1 MTTRDFRFGI
11 GLRSIKSPDR
21 LREKVRKFEDL
32 GFDVIH
38 FPDHIGAPAPFPAM
52 VAAAAAASTIRV
64 GTFVLNAAFY
74 SPALLARDAV
84 DTDLLTDGRLELG
97 LGTGYVR
104 EEFEAAEIPYPSA
117 GERVAHLR
125 HTTTYLKDVAPSI
138 PLLIAGNG
146 DKVLTIA
153 AQHADIIGLTGGG
166 IPESPGDD
174 PLAERV
180 DFVRAAAGHRID
192 DLELNLAI
200 TAVPTDSSGIPDL
213 TLTRAYFP
221 DATDEQLLAM
231 PTVLRGTPRAMA
243 EELQAQRERYGIT
256 YFTVQDYHGVNFA
269 HVIDALR

>member
-1 MTTRDFRFGI
+1 
-11 GLRSIKSPDR
+11 

-32 GFDVIH
+32 GYDVIH

-52 VAAAAAASTIRV
+52 VAAAAAARTIRV

-84 DTDLLTDGRLELG
+84 DTDLLSDGRLELG

-125 HTTTYLKDVAPSI
+125 HVTTYLNGVAPTI

-153 AQHADIIGLTGGG
+153 AQHADIIGFTGGG

-180 DFVRAAAGHRID
+180 DFVRAAAGDRVD
-192 DLELNLAI
+192 DLEFNLAI

-231 PTVLRGTPRAMA
+231 PTVLQGTPDEMA
-243 EELQAQRERYGIT
+243 EALRAQRERYGIT
-256 YFTVQDYHGVNFA
+256 YFTVQDYHGANFA